1 MRSDHTARAVENGVY
16 FVRGNNC
23 TRDRQMAGLADN
35 GHGYG
40 ESYVINPNG
49 QIVAGAG
56 LYDECLMVYNLD
68 LNKKYRAG
76 GTHRSRESA
85 RALLET
91 LEQTLRETR

>member
-1 MRSDHTARAVENGVY
+1 VRSDHTARAVENGVY

-23 TRDRQMAGLADN
+23 TRDRQMAGLADD

-68 LNKKYRAG
+68 LNKNYRAG
-76 GTHRSRESA
+76 GTRRSRESA